1 MVNII
6 YAEIIQHDI
15 IFIVTRLGGTEMD
28 NFNRMSLFPVYIDM
42 PLKKYVE
49 DYLLNQRNMLSKKSN
64 ESEEITELED
74 LNKLLISFQSDFD
87 MPHKFC
93 AFRYKDQMIIPRN
106 NTSASISSISDFSDI
121 ESVEIIQEGDAVL
134 GADELQ
140 TLISTVL
147 KLINK

>member
-1 MVNII
+1 ML
-6 YAEIIQHDI
+6 
-15 IFIVTRLGGTEMD
+15 VTRLGGTEMD
-28 NFNRMSLFPVYIDM
+28 NFNRMSQFPVYIDM

-49 DYLLNQRNMLSKKSN
+49 DYLLNQRNTIYLKSN
-64 ESEEITELED
+64 DSEDNLEYDD

-93 AFRYKDQMIIPRN
+93 AFRFKDKMLIPKTN
-106 NTSASISSISDFSDI
+106 ASASISSLSDFSDI